1 MPYSIDMSQFSDI
14 IRDFADYKLIT
25 QGCSQKT
32 IDEYLTDLR
41 TFFRYIISS
50 RDGIEPDTEAFDNID
65 LHCIDVAFIGSI
77 TPSEVYHFL
86 SYATEGRNNKPAARA
101 RKLSAIKALYKYLVN
116 RKHLLSVNPVI
127 DIETPKKGKT
137 LPKFLSVE
145 ESVSLLNSVKNDE
158 MSQTRIRDYCIITLF
173 LNCGMRLSELAGIK
187 TTDID
192 PELRSLRVTG
202 KGSKERI
209 IYLNPACRA
218 SLAEYIEERKAPK
231 YKNCGNILFLSGRGR
246 NKPLSVKTIQWMV
259 KKYLDEAG
267 LGNRGY
273 SVHKL
278 RHTAATLMYQSG
290 QVDVRT
296 LKDILGHEQL
306 NTTQIYT
313 HVSNKDMEEAM
324 IRNPLSDIEPPE
336 THKFKKENDSDDDDD
351 DNNE

>member
-1 MPYSIDMSQFSDI
+1 MPYSVDMNQFSNT
-14 IRDFADYKLIT
+14 IRDFADYKLVT

-32 IDEYLTDLR
+32 VDEYLTDLR

-50 RDGIEPDTEAFDNID
+50 REGIEPDTEAFNNID
-65 LHCIDVAFIGSI
+65 LRDIDVSFIGSI
-77 TPSEVYHFL
+77 TPSEIYHFL

-116 RKHLLSVNPVI
+116 RKHLLTVNPVI
-127 DIETPKKGKT
+127 DIETPKKGKA
-137 LPKFLSVE
+137 LPKFLTVD
-145 ESVSLLNSVKNDE
+145 ESVSLLNAVKNDE

-187 TTDID
+187 TIDID
-192 PELRSLRVTG
+192 PDLRSLRVKG

-209 IYLNPACRA
+209 IYLNTACRA
-218 SLAEYIEERKAPK
+218 SLEEYIEERKAPK
-231 YKNCGNILFLSGRGR
+231 YKNCGNALFLSGRGR
-246 NKPLSVKTIQWMV
+246 NNPISVKTIQWMV

-313 HVSNKDMEEAM
+313 HVSNRDMEEAM
-324 IRNPLSDIEPPE
+324 MRNPLSDIEPPE
-336 THKFKKENDSDDDDD
+336 IHKFEKKDAPKND
-351 DNNE
+351 E